1 MKSFFEEYG
10 PMAIIIILPISMVL
24 CLLQYLI
31 KPKSLLLLII
41 ALLLSGIMLLKTGI
55 QGMAYKELRN
65 LTAFGGVALG
75 AGLLIWAGFL
85 IFKPTSQ
92 ITTKTRMSFETRSK
106 AVDAEEISVTLD
118 ISPTR
123 YTPGERGKINIEVQ
137 NNSQYELIL
146 DSVMFETKNKF
157 YDGFVVDYESANPP
171 ISERKNKLGM
181 SIALFFGEEQTH
193 LLPGETAYF
202 EVDIVAN
209 APGDYTDTYYAVLVV
224 GLNSKATPKKIPE
237 ATETFFLVILAEE

>member
-1 MKSFFEEYG
+1 MKSFFEDYG
-10 PMAIIIILPISMVL
+10 PLALLIVLPVSMVM

-41 ALLLSGIMLLKTGI
+41 ALLLSGLIILKVSLEA
-55 QGMAYKELRN
+55 MAYKQLRN
-65 LTAFGGVALG
+65 LTSGGGVLLG
-75 AGLLIWAGFL
+75 AALVIWAGFL

-92 ITTKTRMSFETRSK
+92 ISTKTRMSFETRSK
-106 AVDAEEISVTLD
+106 VVDAEEISVSLD

-123 YTPGERGKINIEVQ
+123 YTPGERGKISIQVQ

-157 YDGFVVDYESANPP
+157 YDGFVVDYKSANPP
-171 ISERKNKLGM
+171 ISERKNKLGV

-193 LLPGETAYF
+193 IPPGEMAEF
-202 EVDIVAN
+202 EVEIVAN
-209 APGDYTDTYYAVLVV
+209 EPGDYTDTYYAVQVV